1 MYKVYILYSRLYD
14 KTYVGFSSDVDQ
26 RLISHNLPQ
35 NKGYT
40 KRFQPWNL
48 VYTEPYET
56 KAQAMEREKHFKT
69 GRGREEIQA
78 ILSRLNLR

>member
-1 MYKVYILYSRLYD
+1 MYIVYLLYSRPYD

-26 RLISHNLPQ
+26 RLISHNHPQ

-40 KRFQPWNL
+40 KRFQPWEI
-48 VYTEPYET
+48 VYTEICET
-56 KAQAMEREKHFKT
+56 KSEAMQREKFFKT
-69 GRGREEIQA
+69 GKGREEIQA

>member
-26 RLISHNLPQ
+26 RLISHNHPQ

-40 KRFQPWNL
+40 KRFQPW
-48 VYTEPYET
+48 
-56 KAQAMEREKHFKT
+56 
-69 GRGREEIQA
+69 EI
-78 ILSRLNLR
+78 